1 MRIAVPVNRRA
12 TELQEMG
19 DDIKRADYAISVR
32 RYDLAI
38 EIMRGVLSQHPENSL
53 AFYTIA
59 RAYIFKKMPD
69 KAINAIR
76 ESLRL
81 DPTNSHAHT
90 IYSSLLLDKK
100 QLQQAKEEIK
110 VALALNPQNHLTYYV
125 YAIYYLDHKKD
136 VQAAKKNCYHALEL
150 DASDV
155 RYHWMLGRA
164 FAVEGDL
171 AQAEATYLRALQLD
185 PENARVHNSY
195 GALLLNQRL
204 DARRAYEH
212 FRLALMQM
220 PDDSEIR
227 KNLFL
232 ALKAK
237 NRFYWLFW
245 RYAMIRRKLGRRY
258 IVILVL
264 LFILLQALWALAS
277 QNPLLAFIAVLAT
290 LCYMLFVIYVFTINP
305 LFNFL
310 IRRGWLK

>member
-1 MRIAVPVNRRA
+1 MPINRRA
-12 TELQEMG
+12 TELREMG

-38 EIMRGVLSQHPENSL
+38 EIMRGVLSQYPENSL

-59 RAYIFKKMPD
+59 RAYVFKKMPD
-69 KAINAIR
+69 KAIEAIR

-90 IYSSLLLDKK
+90 IYGSLLLDKK
-100 QLQQAKEEIK
+100 QPQQAEEEIK
-110 VALALNPQNHLTYYV
+110 AALSLNPQNHLAYYV
-125 YAIYYLDHKKD
+125 YAIYYLDHKKAA
-136 VQAAKKNCYHALEL
+136 QAAKDNCYHALDL

-155 RYHWMLGRA
+155 RYHCMLGRVLA
-164 FAVEGDL
+164 AEGDL
-171 AQAEATYLRALQLD
+171 VQAEATYLRALKLD

-195 GALLLNQRL
+195 GVLLLNQRL
-204 DARRAYEH
+204 DAQRAYEH
-212 FRLALMQM
+212 FRLALMQT
-220 PDDSEIR
+220 PDDAEIR
-227 KNLFL
+227 KNLLL

-245 RYAMIRRKLGRRY
+245 RYAMLRRRLRWSY
-258 IVILVL
+258 VFPLVAIVIAVQLP
-264 LFILLQALWALAS
+264 WALAV
-277 QNPLLAFIAVLAT
+277 QIPLLMPVAVLT
-290 LCYMLFVIYVFTINP
+290 SLCYVLFFVYVITINP